1 MTESEKLHA
10 VLECDG
16 AYDGRFFYA
25 VRSTGIYCRPSC
37 KSRPPR
43 PENIE
48 YFDTAAEAEAAG
60 YRPCKRCRPDVPDY
74 DPDAG
79 TAARARELIEL
90 HLADA
95 DAMRAAL
102 AGLGLSRARL
112 TRVFERCCGVDMRQY
127 ADALRIQRAKA
138 LLDAGRTATEAASAV
153 GMGSA
158 AFSAFFRRQTGVTP
172 REYASQRSGGE
183 TVCVVDSP
191 VGLLRIAE
199 SKAGITGI
207 AFAREGEAEAARGV
221 FIPEAK
227 RQLDE
232 YFAGRR
238 REFDLP
244 LDLRGMEF
252 QRRVWAQ
259 LCRIP
264 YGETRSYQDIA
275 AALGNAKASRAVGMA
290 NNRNPV
296 VIVVPCH
303 RVVGK
308 GGSLVGYA
316 GGLERKAFLLKLEAE
331 HGRTG

>member
-1 MTESEKLHA
+1 MTESEKLRA

-95 DAMRAAL
+95 DA
-102 AGLGLSRARL
+102 
-112 TRVFERCCGVDMRQY
+112 
-127 ADALRIQRAKA
+127 LRIQRAKA

-158 AFSAFFRRQTGVTP
+158 AFSAFFRRETGVTP

-183 TVCVVDSP
+183 TVCVVDSS

-199 SKAGITGI
+199 SEVGITGI
-207 AFAREGEAEAARGV
+207 AFALEGEVEAARGT

-238 REFDLP
+238 RKFDLP
-244 LDLRGMEF
+244 LDLRGTEF

-275 AALGNAKASRAVGMA
+275 AALGNAEASRAVGMA

-316 GGLERKAFLLKLEAE
+316 GGLDRKEFFLKLEAE
-331 HGRTG
+331 HGRAT

>member
-1 MTESEKLHA
+1 MTESEKLRA

-48 YFDTAAEAEAAG
+48 YFDTVAEAEAAG

-79 TAARARELIEL
+79 
-90 HLADA
+90 
-95 DAMRAAL
+95 
-102 AGLGLSRARL
+102 
-112 TRVFERCCGVDMRQY
+112 C
-127 ADALRIQRAKA
+127 
-138 LLDAGRTATEAASAV
+138 TATEAASAV

-191 VGLLRIAE
+191 VGLLRISE
-199 SKAGITGI
+199 SEAGITGI

-244 LDLRGMEF
+244 LDLRGTEF

-316 GGLERKAFLLKLEAE
+316 GGLDRKEFLLKLEAE
-331 HGRTG
+331 HGRAT